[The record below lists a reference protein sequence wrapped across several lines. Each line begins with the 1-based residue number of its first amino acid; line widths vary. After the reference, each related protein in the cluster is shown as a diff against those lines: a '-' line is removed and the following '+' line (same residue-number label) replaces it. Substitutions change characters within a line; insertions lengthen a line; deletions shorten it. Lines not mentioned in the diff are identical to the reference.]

1 MSTELALSESTPEST
16 TVALGTITA
25 EIRLEHDRLLLAPT
39 LTAERDSSLSIELES
54 QTAFE
59 SGERLYFCAVS
70 ADCFEGFE
78 TGLERDPTVTD
89 PVLVDRYPDRRIY
102 RVTATDHAIEFGPA
116 VAAVG
121 GRPLRTESHTAGWT
135 LELRL
140 PSREALVALNERCG
154 EQGIRFVVNH
164 LRVAADGEDGIVG
177 LTAKQQYLLTVAYE
191 GGYFDVPRGISQK
204 ELAEALNVSKSAIS
218 QRLRR
223 AIAELC
229 AASL

>member
-1 MSTELALSESTPEST
+1 MSTELASPESKT
-16 TVALGTITA
+16 ESPAVALGTITA

-39 LTAERDSSLSIELES
+39 LTAERDSSLSIALES
-54 QTAFE
+54 ETTLH

-70 ADCFEGFE
+70 AECFEGFE
-78 TGLERDPTVTD
+78 RGLERDPTVTD

-102 RVTATDHAIEFGPA
+102 RVTATDHAIELRPTA
-116 VAAVG
+116 AAVG
-121 GRPLRTESHTAGWT
+121 GRLLRTESHTGGWT
-135 LELRL
+135 IELRL
-140 PSREALVALNERCG
+140 PSRDALVELNERCG
-154 EQGIRFVVNH
+154 EQGVRFVVNH
-164 LRVAADGEDGIVG
+164 LRVAADCEDGLVG
-177 LTAKQQYLLTVAYE
+177 LTPKQQYLLTVAYE

-204 ELAEALNVSKSAIS
+204 ELAERLEVSKSAIS